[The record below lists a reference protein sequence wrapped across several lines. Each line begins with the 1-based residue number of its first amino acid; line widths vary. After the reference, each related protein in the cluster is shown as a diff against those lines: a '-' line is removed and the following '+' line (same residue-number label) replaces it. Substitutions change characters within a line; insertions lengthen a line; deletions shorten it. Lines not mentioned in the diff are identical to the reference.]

1 MTIVTIANQKGGVGK
16 TTTAVSLASG
26 LAAKGKKTLLVDM
39 DPQGNASSGV
49 GVDNR
54 SLKKTVYEALI
65 GGLNLNEAIINTN
78 FHNLDVL
85 PANQNLVGAEIE
97 LVLVEK
103 REFKL
108 KELLKGLTGYDFVI
122 IDCPPSLGI
131 LTLNAIVAA
140 KLLVVPLQCEY
151 YSLEGLSYLIKTIKI
166 VKRELNPTLEILGI
180 LLTMFDGRNNLSKNV
195 FDEIVKHFGD
205 KVFKSIIPRNVRLSE
220 APSYGMP
227 IFMFDPSSRGSN
239 MYKLFV
245 EEFLER
251 SAHYEQ

>member
-49 GVDNR
+49 GIDNR

-65 GGLNLNEAIINTN
+65 GGLDVQEAIIKTN
-78 FHNLDVL
+78 FENLDVL

-108 KELLKGLTGYDFVI
+108 KELLKGLQGYDFVI

-166 VKRELNPTLEILGI
+166 VKRELNPSLELMGI
-180 LLTMFDGRNNLSKNV
+180 LLTMFDGRNNLSRSV
-195 FDEIVKHFGD
+195 YDEIVKHFGD

-239 MYKLFV
+239 TYKLFV

-251 SAHYEQ
+251 SAGYEQ

>member
-49 GVDNR
+49 GIDNR

-65 GGLNLNEAIINTN
+65 GGLDVQEAIIKTN
-78 FHNLDVL
+78 FENLDIL

-108 KELLKGLTGYDFVI
+108 KELLKSLKGYDFVI

-166 VKRELNPTLEILGI
+166 VKRELNPSLELMGI
-180 LLTMFDGRNNLSKNV
+180 LLTMFDGRNNLSRNV
-195 FDEIVKHFGD
+195 YDEIVKHFGD

-220 APSYGMP
+220 APSYGVP
-227 IFMFDPSSRGSN
+227 IFVFDPSSRGSN
-239 MYKLFV
+239 TYKLFV

-251 SAHYEQ
+251 SANYEQ

>member
-49 GVDNR
+49 GIDNR
-54 SLKKTVYEALI
+54 SLKKTIYEALI
-65 GGLNLNEAIINTN
+65 GGLNVEDVITKTN
-78 FHNLDVL
+78 FENLDIL

-97 LVLVEK
+97 LVLTEK

-108 KELLKGLTGYDFVI
+108 KELLKSISGYDFVI

-140 KLLVVPLQCEY
+140 RLLVVPLQCEY

-166 VKRELNPTLEILGI
+166 VKRELNPSLEILGI

-239 MYKLFV
+239 TYKLFV

-251 SAHYEQ
+251 SARYE